1 MDHLYVGQQCSNNEF
16 LRDNDNT
23 VVNKL
28 KMLGIEYLRKKGWNN
43 VKTCY
48 LLKNT

>member
-16 LRDNDNT
+16 LFNDNT

-28 KMLGIEYLRKKGWNN
+28 KMLGIEYLRKKGWSN
-43 VKTCY
+43 VKMCY